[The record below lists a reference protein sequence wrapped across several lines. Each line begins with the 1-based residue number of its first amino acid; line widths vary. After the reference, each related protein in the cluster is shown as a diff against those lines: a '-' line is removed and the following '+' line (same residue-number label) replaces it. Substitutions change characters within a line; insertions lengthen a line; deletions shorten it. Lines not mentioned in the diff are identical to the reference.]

1 MEMTIDP
8 GYEKPDEFHSL
19 TNSDVGY
26 EETKMTLR
34 DDLIG
39 WSNSTDSE
47 IDGKHVHITQ
57 YFGPKTNF
65 KKSLN
70 ISPYQSNV
78 LLFQGR
84 ARRVK
89 TTGPCFW

>member
-8 GYEKPDEFHSL
+8 GYEKSYEFHAL

-47 IDGKHVHITQ
+47 IDGKHVRIMQ
-57 YFGPKTNF
+57 YVDAKLT
-65 KKSLN
+65 S
-70 ISPYQSNV
+70 
-78 LLFQGR
+78 
-84 ARRVK
+84 
-89 TTGPCFW
+89 

>member
-8 GYEKPDEFHSL
+8 GYEKPDEFYSL

-47 IDGKHVHITQ
+47 IDGKHH
-57 YFGPKTNF
+57 
-65 KKSLN
+65 N
-70 ISPYQSNV
+70 I
-78 LLFQGR
+78 
-84 ARRVK
+84 A
-89 TTGPCFW
+89 

>member
-39 WSNSTDSE
+39 WSNSTGSE
-47 IDGKHVHITQ
+47 IDGKHVYITQ
-57 YFGPKTNF
+57 YFDPKLT
-65 KKSLN
+65 
-70 ISPYQSNV
+70 P
-78 LLFQGR
+78 
-84 ARRVK
+84 
-89 TTGPCFW
+89 

>member
-8 GYEKPDEFHSL
+8 GYEKSDEFLPL

-47 IDGKHVHITQ
+47 IDGKH
-57 YFGPKTNF
+57 N
-65 KKSLN
+65 N
-70 ISPYQSNV
+70 I
-78 LLFQGR
+78 
-84 ARRVK
+84 A
-89 TTGPCFW
+89 

>member
-8 GYEKPDEFHSL
+8 GYEKPDEFLSV

-47 IDGKHVHITQ
+47 IDGKH
-57 YFGPKTNF
+57 N
-65 KKSLN
+65 N
-70 ISPYQSNV
+70 I
-78 LLFQGR
+78 
-84 ARRVK
+84 A
-89 TTGPCFW
+89 

>member
-8 GYEKPDEFHSL
+8 GYEKPDEFLSL

-57 YFGPKTNF
+57 YFDPKNPWIYPLINQMF
-65 KKSLN
+65 FYFRGEL
-70 ISPYQSNV
+70 
-78 LLFQGR
+78 G
-84 ARRVK
+84 
-89 TTGPCFW
+89 G

>member
-8 GYEKPDEFHSL
+8 GYEKSDEFLAL

-39 WSNSTDSE
+39 WSNATDSE
-47 IDGKHVHITQ
+47 IDGKH
-57 YFGPKTNF
+57 N
-65 KKSLN
+65 N
-70 ISPYQSNV
+70 I
-78 LLFQGR
+78 
-84 ARRVK
+84 A
-89 TTGPCFW
+89 